1 MTNPDQSAHPPEAW
15 SRPLASD
22 FHGWRVLDASTLAL
36 DLPANCACNMEG
48 AISVARA
55 MLPPVLSI
63 EVIAGGV
70 TRVFYQRPSTRSKD
84 WRAIPPHVARAQPG
98 SRPSYPPAA
107 RNARTSPHRK
117 P

>member
-1 MTNPDQSAHPPEAW
+1 MTDPSPPPPEAW
-15 SRPLASD
+15 SRALASD
-22 FHGWRVLDASTLAL
+22 FHGWRVLDATSLAL

-55 MLPPVLSI
+55 MLPGVTSI

-70 TRVFYQRPSTRSKD
+70 TRVFYQRPAGRTQH
-84 WRAIPPHVARAQPG
+84 WRAIPPHVARAAPG
-98 SRPSYPPAA
+98 SRPSYPP
-107 RNARTSPHRK
+107 RLRDARTSPLRK

>member
-1 MTNPDQSAHPPEAW
+1 MTEPSPLPPEAW
-15 SRPLASD
+15 SRALASD
-22 FHGWRVLDASTLAL
+22 FHGWRVLDATSLAL

-48 AISVARA
+48 AIAVARA

-84 WRAIPPHVARAQPG
+84 WRAIPPHVARPAPG
-98 SRPSYPPAA
+98 GRPNYPPTL
-107 RNARTSPHRK
+107 RGTRTNPLRQ